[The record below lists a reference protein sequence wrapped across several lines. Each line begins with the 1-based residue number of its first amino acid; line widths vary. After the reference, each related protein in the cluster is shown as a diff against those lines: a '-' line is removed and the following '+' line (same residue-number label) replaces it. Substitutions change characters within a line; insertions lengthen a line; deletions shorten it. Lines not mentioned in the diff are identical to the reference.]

1 MTPPIRY
8 GETVTLAPSIRRITQ
23 QNPGPFTGPGT
34 NTHLIGTSDLLI
46 LDPGEARDDGHADR
60 IIAAVGNASVRAVVP
75 SHGHPDHWPLAP
87 QLAERLGAPVMFFGH
102 HAGFRVDRTLADR
115 DTIPLG
121 DALVHVLH
129 TPGHT
134 ADHLSF
140 HYPAEGALF
149 PGDTVMA
156 WSSTIIMPP
165 EGNLPDYL
173 ASLERMLRLPDLAAL
188 YPAHGEA
195 VVDPYGRLQA
205 LREHRMMRTRQAL
218 DALAEQP
225 DTLEGLVRRIYT
237 DIDPVLYPAA
247 AQSLLAHLLALES
260 AGMVAR
266 PNTEAPPSGGARWR
280 RLNDD
285 ERATSG

>member
-8 GETVTLAPSIRRITQ
+8 DEVVVLSPSIRRITQ
-23 QNPGPFTGPGT
+23 QNPGPFTGQGT
-34 NTHLIGTSDLLI
+34 NTHLIGTTQLII
-46 LDPGEARDDGHADR
+46 LDPGEIRDDGHAER
-60 IIAAVGNASVRAVVP
+60 IIDAVGSASVAAVIP

-87 QLAERLGAPVMFFGH
+87 HLAERLGAPVMFFGTH
-102 HAGFRVDRTLADR
+102 PEFRVDRSLADR
-115 DTIPLG
+115 DTLPVG
-121 DALVHVLH
+121 DALLHILH

-140 HYPAEGALF
+140 HYPAEQALF

-173 ASLERMLRLPDLAAL
+173 ASLERMLELPDLAAL

-195 VVDPYGRLQA
+195 IVDPYGRIRA
-205 LREHRMMRTRQAL
+205 LRDHRMMRTRQAL
-218 DALAEQP
+218 DALAQQP
-225 DTLEGLVRRIYT
+225 DTLDGLVRRIYT
-237 DIDPVLYPAA
+237 NIDPALYPAA

-260 AGMVAR
+260 SGEVAR
-266 PNTEAPPSGGARWR
+266 EETTAPPSRTERWR
-280 RLNDD
+280 RLK
-285 ERATSG
+285 TS